1 MQLPKP
7 IREHLHGEFRFAVDR
22 MAATP
27 DLFGKL
33 YFFSGLFGEV
43 NRAMNQ
49 HWDAELGLIHFV
61 LSKAHAEISV
71 RISQPP
77 PLGADLSA
85 LPQELP
91 EALTKAA
98 RELTELFEGSE
109 QDTAKIHEVLARIA
123 EVAYTATGNGYYL
136 YLKGAIKL

>member
-7 IREHLHGEFRFAVDR
+7 IRERLRSEFRFAADS

-27 DLFGKL
+27 VLAKKLFL
-33 YFFSGLFGEV
+33 FSALFAEV

-49 HWDAELGLIHFV
+49 HWDAELALTHLV
-61 LSKAHAEISV
+61 LVSAHRDMLG
-71 RISQPP
+71 RISQLP
-77 PLGADLSA
+77 PLSEDV
-85 LPQELP
+85 PQELP

-98 RELTELFEGSE
+98 ADLADLFEKPE
-109 QDTAKIHEVLARIA
+109 QDAAKLHEVLARVA

-136 YLKGAIKL
+136 YLKGAVKL